1 MMKWIETGIACA
13 VVAGA
18 ILLAAAAG
26 SESRPDFND
35 HDAVVAAINDLTANC
50 GGDALCV
57 ATCKA
62 SAEAAPKFQA
72 ATPINRRLRQNLWH
86 ACNKKQPASAPV
98 AQAEP
103 QPQAAPESQESA
115 APETAPATQAGASA
129 QAGGAQG
136 RFVIAGLTLG
146 GSIQD
151 VMDRITLM
159 DADGYYKSEKRE
171 RGSGGFRWQGSDT
184 EGQLP
189 DIIETYKA
197 RIDDKT
203 QRVYIYFEAAG
214 DGTIYKIDF
223 EQKGGAIDPEAANQA
238 VIERFGEPDKV
249 AGMYLY
255 WGCENENLDV
265 CVKASATE
273 FVFEIF
279 AQDVRIK
286 NAWRPVY
293 ADKVAEARGAKP
305 GLQF

>member
-1 MMKWIETGIACA
+1 MKASISILVVASALLLAGIAW
-13 VVAGA
+13 
-18 ILLAAAAG
+18 
-26 SESRPDFND
+26 SDSRPDFND
-35 HDAVVAAINDLTANC
+35 HAAVVAAINDLTGKC
-50 GGDALCV
+50 GSDQTCL

-86 ACNKKQPASAPV
+86 ACNKAQPASASV
-98 AQAEP
+98 AQTAPE
-103 QPQAAPESQESA
+103 PQAAAPQAAAA
-115 APETAPATQAGASA
+115 APQAGASA

-146 GSIQD
+146 GSIHD

-159 DADGYYKSEKRE
+159 DADGYFKSEKRE
-171 RGSGGFRWQGSDT
+171 RGSGGFRWTGSDT

-214 DGTIYKIDF
+214 DGTIYKIQF
-223 EQKGGAIDPEAANQA
+223 EQKGAIDPEAANQA
-238 VIERFGEPDKV
+238 IVERFGEPDKV
-249 AGMYLY
+249 AGRYLY
-255 WGCENENLDV
+255 WGCEDENLDV
-265 CVKASATE
+265 CVKSNATE

-279 AQDVRIK
+279 AQDVTIK
-286 NAWRPVY
+286 KNWRPIY
-293 ADKVAEARGAKP
+293 SEKVAKERGAKP